1 MSEESTKTPVAGGC
15 GNGGA
20 PRPAGKRQVA
30 GAASTSRAASKR
42 KAPEV
47 VKTRSNPFAAIV
59 DFIRGV
65 IREIGKVIWPTGKEM
80 VTYTFVVLGFLILM
94 TVLVAGVDWGARE
107 LVKLMFNV

>member
-1 MSEESTKTPVAGGC
+1 MSDESTKTPVAGGA
-15 GNGGA
+15 GEGGA

-30 GAASTSRAASKR
+30 GTATTARATSNT

-47 VKTRSNPFAAIV
+47 VKTRNNPFVAIV

-65 IREIGKVIWPTGKEM
+65 IREITKVIWPTGKEM
-80 VTYTFVVLGFLILM
+80 VTYTLVVLAFLIVM
-94 TVLVAGVDWGARE
+94 TALVAGVDWVASE